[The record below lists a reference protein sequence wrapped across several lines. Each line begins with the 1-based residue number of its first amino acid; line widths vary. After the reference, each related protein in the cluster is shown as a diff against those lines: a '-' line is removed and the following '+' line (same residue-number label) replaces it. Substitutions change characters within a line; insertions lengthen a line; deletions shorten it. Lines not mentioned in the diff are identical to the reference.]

1 MIHKW
6 MSLWVN
12 NMRVWHLWVSHHM
25 GLSHKVLLRW
35 SLPDLSAQALAL
47 DIELL
52 DLGAPRVWL
61 C

>member
-1 MIHKW
+1 

-47 DIELL
+47 DVELL
-52 DLGAPRVWL
+52 DLGAPWVWL